1 MNPPLSILDP
11 RFVYRNSASTDV
23 GATFAR
29 VRERLRAQADH
40 EQYIADLVNRELEL
54 AQVIVAHVN
63 ARTRQLLP

>member
-1 MNPPLSILDP
+1 MKPPISILDP

-40 EQYIADLVNRELEL
+40 EQYLADLVNRELEL

>member
-1 MNPPLSILDP
+1 MNPPISILDP

>member
-1 MNPPLSILDP
+1 MKPPLSILDP

-40 EQYIADLVNRELEL
+40 EQFIADLVNRELEL

>member
-1 MNPPLSILDP
+1 MNPPLSVLDP
-11 RFVYRNSASTDV
+11 RFVYRNSDWTDV